1 MNYRVTV
8 LTPTLIGSGE
18 ALSPIDYM
26 VWRDQVNVLD
36 QARIFKLLAR
46 GPRLDNYLNQI
57 RRADKLDFSSWGGF
71 AQNFAGRRIAFEH
84 TSAVSHWN
92 RMPTDHLFIPEFAT
106 SPAGPYL
113 PASAL
118 KGALRTALLA
128 SRWQS
133 KHLEG
138 LAAKFDEGTLR
149 RTAAEELERQSLGNP
164 GHDLM
169 RAVSLADSAPA
180 SRDQFKVFLWRT
192 AKLDNRGGK
201 ISWGWK
207 GVNRNTVEPN
217 RLSDAAARF
226 AEMASPGAAFT
237 GRWDELARAR
247 SNVNSKSLCAAANAY
262 SMTALTLHEKF
273 ASACGLS
280 GVVASVRRLK
290 ETIEASQNGSGATGQ
305 SCLLNLGWGGGFFGK
320 TGWPHPEDANY
331 RKLLGALPPYSRTI
345 SAGLPFPKSRRILFL
360 NDQPATLAGWV
371 KLDIQ

>member
-8 LTPTLIGSGE
+8 LTPTLVGSGE

-46 GPRLDNYLNQI
+46 GPRLDNYLTQI
-57 RRADKLDFSSWGGF
+57 RRADKLDFGSWGGF
-71 AQNFAGRRIAFEH
+71 AQNYAGRRIAFEH
-84 TSAVSHWN
+84 PSAVGHWN

-106 SPAGPYL
+106 TTAGPYL

-133 KHLEG
+133 KHLEA

-149 RTAAEELERQSLGNP
+149 RSAADDLERQTFGGAS
-164 GHDLM
+164 HDPM
-169 RAVSLADSAPA
+169 RAFSLADSAPA
-180 SRDQFKVFLWRT
+180 TSESFQVYLWRT

-226 AEMASPGAAFT
+226 AEMARPGTTFT
-237 GRWDELARAR
+237 GRWSQLARIR
-247 SNVNSKSLCAAANAY
+247 TNVNTQALCAASNAY
-262 SMTALTLHEKF
+262 SLTALTLHEKF
-273 ASACGLS
+273 ASACGMS
-280 GVVASVRRLK
+280 GVVASIRRMK
-290 ETIEASQNGSGATGQ
+290 ETLATAPDTT
-305 SCLLNLGWGGGFFGK
+305 CLINLGWGGGFFGK

-331 RKLLGALPPYSRTI
+331 RKLLGALPPYARTI
-345 SAGLPFPKSRRILFL
+345 SSGLPFPKTRRILFL

-371 KLDIQ
+371 KVEIA